1 MVIMVRTRGLP
12 RSLGRGIGRGR
23 GGQDEHHP
31 DDVPR
36 RSRPTASVHRQQ
48 VRVAEEVVDMTENV
62 PPMTTDVPAAG
73 VEGLVANDVAT
84 GSVVDDAVVGF
95 PGGPR
100 DPSMLTSFPD
110 HVAHNIWTRE
120 ERPHLKLASQ
130 AYIRPHFEGLVAA
143 TRLSPLIGCSVVT
156 DDPRLIYA
164 LVERWHGE
172 TNNFHLP
179 VGELTITLDDVE
191 EVEEVIILLMELLE
205 VLGQEA
211 RAETAQARGTY
222 VRLSWVWDIY
232 LSRCEARRWIVV
244 ARAYLLH
251 LVGCTLF
258 ANKSATHVHV
268 VHLEAFRDLGE
279 SGRYA

>member
-1 MVIMVRTRGLP
+1 MARTRGLG
-12 RSLGRGIGRGR
+12 RAIGRGIGRGR

-120 ERPHLKLASQ
+120 
-130 AYIRPHFEGLVAA
+130 
-143 TRLSPLIGCSVVT
+143 
-156 DDPRLIYA
+156 
-164 LVERWHGE
+164 
-172 TNNFHLP
+172 
-179 VGELTITLDDVE
+179 
-191 EVEEVIILLMELLE
+191 
-205 VLGQEA
+205 VL
-211 RAETAQARGTY
+211 
-222 VRLSWVWDIY
+222 
-232 LSRCEARRWIVV
+232 
-244 ARAYLLH
+244 
-251 LVGCTLF
+251 
-258 ANKSATHVHV
+258 
-268 VHLEAFRDLGE
+268 
-279 SGRYA
+279 